1 MSNRSDRLDST
12 AIDGKKNSMWRWYK
26 VRNPLRILINFLLIE
41 ICKYFPSLK
50 VRIFLCRLLGM
61 NIGEDVS
68 IGLGVQFD
76 VFFPDKI
83 TIDENSIIG
92 YNTTILFHEFLIDE
106 YKVGETKIGKE
117 VMIGANSTIIA
128 GVKIGDEAKV
138 GAGAVVV
145 EDVPD
150 EEFYSGVPA
159 GKVDD

>member
-1 MSNRSDRLDST
+1 MSNRSDRLNST

-26 VRNPLRILINFLLIE
+26 VRNPLRILINFLIIE

-92 YNTTILFHEFLIDE
+92 YNTTILCHEFLIDE

-138 GAGAVVV
+138 GAGSVVV